1 MLGIILCGGKSLRM
15 GNDKGLLKLE
25 AKTWAQ
31 TAIDKISVLKI
42 PVKISVN
49 KEQYSAYA
57 EAFSAGQLIVDEPLI
72 PFRGPLQGLLSCHLD
87 FPEEDLFI
95 LACDMPLMEPAMLQT
110 LYQSCQENP
119 LADAHVFMNDGEPE
133 PLCGIY
139 TARGL
144 DIIQEMQKKGTLIK
158 HSMKFMLD
166 NLKVNT
172 IELDEDEKK
181 YFRNFNAHS
190 ELNGL

>member
-57 EAFSAGQLIVDEPLI
+57 EAFSEGQLVVDEPLI
-72 PFRGPLQGLLSCHLD
+72 PFRGPLQGLLSCHLE

-119 LADAHVFMNDGEPE
+119 LADAHVFINDGEPE

-144 DIIQEMQKKGTLIK
+144 GIIQDMQKAGTLFK

-172 IELDEDEKK
+172 IELEEDEKK